1 MINNKSYPRIIFI
14 MKPIT
19 ANNLIRIISMGLSI
33 LQSRIIKVP
42 LYVNY
47 DITWKCNLK
56 CKHCYFS
63 ASSMELKNKRIELS
77 QEEWTKVFKYHR
89 DLGTNTA
96 VLTGGEPTLRIDVIK
111 EAIKIFPS
119 VQVVS
124 NGVIK
129 LPPFNGYKQ
138 PKYWVS
144 IDGTEE
150 THNKIRGVKVFDKVL
165 RTIQVSNPVVATTI
179 MALNYNEI
187 NDIVKIAYENG
198 ASGLAFLMYTGY
210 PNDPLLL
217 KGNILKKTIVTVL
230 RVMREYG
237 DFIFYSKKM
246 LEAYMS
252 KEFVPYCVFKS
263 GEIKSYYPDG
273 TQKFCVMG
281 NSSLLCSNCGCI
293 IPITAYSIFRKFDSE
308 TVFKLKKL
316 FNF

>member
-1 MINNKSYPRIIFI
+1 
-14 MKPIT
+14 MKLFTPDNIV
-19 ANNLIRIISMGLSI
+19 RSISMGLSI
-33 LQSRIIKVP
+33 LQSRIKKVP

-47 DITWKCNLK
+47 DLTWKCNLK

-63 ASSMELKNKRIELS
+63 LSSIELES
-77 QEEWTKVFKYHR
+77 KRPELSKEGWIKVFKYHR
-89 DLGTNTA
+89 NLGIKVA

-111 EAIKIFPS
+111 EAIKVFPS

-129 LPPFNGYKQ
+129 LPQFNGYKQ

-144 IDGTEE
+144 IDGTKE
-150 THNKIRGVKVFDKVL
+150 THNKIRGVNVFDKVL
-165 RTIQVSNPVVATTI
+165 QNVQESNPVVATTI
-179 MALNYNEI
+179 MAINYNEI
-187 NDIVKIAYENG
+187 EDITKIAYQNG
-198 ASGLAFLMYTGY
+198 ASGLVFLMYTGY

-217 KGNILKKTIVTVL
+217 KGNILKKTIVTML

-246 LEAYMS
+246 LEVYMS

-308 TVFKLKKL
+308 TVDKLKKL